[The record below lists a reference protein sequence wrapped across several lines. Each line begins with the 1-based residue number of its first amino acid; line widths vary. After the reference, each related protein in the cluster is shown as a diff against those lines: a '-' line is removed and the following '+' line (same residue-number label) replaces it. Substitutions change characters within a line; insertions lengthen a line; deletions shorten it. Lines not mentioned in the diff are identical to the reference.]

1 MGNREQIAKLQQ
13 RLDEKATPKTKTW
26 WESYLKNVIPYR
38 GVKMADIRAALHG
51 WLSDEA
57 VHPMSGEPSRVGLLP
72 SQAQKDLA
80 FSLMQERYAEDK
92 LAGILYAGEV
102 LLPEGALDWPEDVPR
117 FAALFQ
123 DGHIYD
129 WNTCDW
135 FCVKVLGP
143 LVQRYGEPCAR
154 AIAGWRTAE
163 SLWQRRASG
172 VAFVNLAK
180 DGDKNFPGFT
190 NMLLEICAATVEHP
204 ERFAQTGTGW
214 VLRELSPA
222 EPGQV
227 TGFIEAYLHRF
238 SREGLHRAVDKLDT
252 ETQTRLKQMHR
263 QRRPGPDRT

>member
-1 MGNREQIAKLQQ
+1 MGDRVQIARLQQ

-26 WESYLKNVIPYR
+26 WESYLKDVIPFR
-38 GVKMADIRAALHG
+38 GAKMADIRSVLHC
-51 WLSDEA
+51 WLSDE
-57 VHPMSGEPSRVGLLP
+57 VIHPGSGAPRRIGLLP
-72 SQAQKDLA
+72 PEAQKDLA
-80 FSLMQERYAEDK
+80 FSLMQEQYADDK
-92 LAGILYAGEV
+92 LAGILYLGEV
-102 LLPEGALDWPEDVPR
+102 LLPEGALDWSKDVPR
-117 FAALFQ
+117 FATLFQ

-154 AIAGWRTAE
+154 AIAGWRTVE
-163 SLWQRRASG
+163 NLWQRRGSG

-190 NMLLEICAATVEHP
+190 NMLLAICATTVDHP

-214 VLRELSPA
+214 VLRELGLA

-227 TGFIEAYLHRF
+227 TGFIEAHLHRF
-238 SREGLHRAVDKLDT
+238 SREGLQRAVTKLDT

-263 QRRPGPDRT
+263 ERRPDSDRP